1 MQNTK
6 IKREK
11 HQINQSNI
19 TAKNNSSMRS
29 PLMITALLSCLI
41 LTACGS
47 NTLRDDV
54 NNEQSAS
61 NQEVIAATS
70 ESEYEEILAVLPER
84 PMTTETLELLLE
96 AEFSSYRGDPTRV
109 VELYLRAARDTSD
122 PQLLAR
128 TVQLAIEAGDL
139 DRAMQAAVLWYEA
152 DPENTDARALAVQM
166 LARNREPEAAWLI
179 AERSNSP
186 ILLRLVASETANSG
200 TAAQLLWLGQE
211 IEVFGADKQPHSELY
226 AAEAILL
233 NALEREVQAAELA
246 RQSLILDPTNISA
259 LLVRV
264 DALIKQELNL
274 EAATSLESW
283 ILGNWNREEDRVRAL
298 DLFSDIESGAAD
310 ASLTRLYNLHPESM
324 DVLLKVAESKVN
336 VQDYE
341 NAQLLYQEIATLED
355 FKNLAHVQLGRIE
368 HTRENYEQAY
378 DWYSQ
383 VTISPY
389 YQYAQDQ
396 IAAILIGTD
405 RAEEL
410 VDFFADQR
418 REYPNDL
425 ELVYSVQARHLNS
438 LLENNELMVFLDEA
452 LSRFPDNIDL
462 HYSRSLVAERLGR
475 MDIAEA
481 DLRAILAIDENNA
494 NALNALGY
502 ALTTKTDRFAE
513 AYSLI
518 ERALTIQP
526 DSPAIQDSM
535 GWVLYKLGQYEGA
548 LQYLRLAQD
557 GLYDPEVIAHH
568 AEVLWKLN
576 RVDEALDLLATAML
590 RFPGNNLLTDIRIRI
605 LDDLENS

>member
-1 MQNTK
+1 
-6 IKREK
+6 
-11 HQINQSNI
+11 
-19 TAKNNSSMRS
+19 MRS

-324 DVLLKVAESKVN
+324 L
-336 VQDYE
+336 
-341 NAQLLYQEIATLED
+341 
-355 FKNLAHVQLGRIE
+355 
-368 HTRENYEQAY
+368 
-378 DWYSQ
+378 
-383 VTISPY
+383 
-389 YQYAQDQ
+389 
-396 IAAILIGTD
+396 
-405 RAEEL
+405 
-410 VDFFADQR
+410 
-418 REYPNDL
+418 
-425 ELVYSVQARHLNS
+425 
-438 LLENNELMVFLDEA
+438 
-452 LSRFPDNIDL
+452 
-462 HYSRSLVAERLGR
+462 
-475 MDIAEA
+475 
-481 DLRAILAIDENNA
+481 
-494 NALNALGY
+494 
-502 ALTTKTDRFAE
+502 
-513 AYSLI
+513 SLI
-518 ERALTIQP
+518 HI
-526 DSPAIQDSM
+526 
-535 GWVLYKLGQYEGA
+535 
-548 LQYLRLAQD
+548 
-557 GLYDPEVIAHH
+557 
-568 AEVLWKLN
+568 
-576 RVDEALDLLATAML
+576 
-590 RFPGNNLLTDIRIRI
+590 
-605 LDDLENS
+605 

>member
-274 EAATSLESW
+274 EAATSLENW